1 MSAEQQGSVLP
12 ALPASQSEVFQL
24 DLQGDRHLPLRPYDE
39 EVLLPIQAQ
48 GDIDEGEVEEDR
60 EEEWD
65 PENTVEIVWPNE
77 VNIGANMAGYRYEGD
92 SRSYIPLED
101 LFKLDATLTGG
112 LKAVYFE
119 AAEGSSIVRVEQD
132 GTWTKVE
139 GPYPNIDDFRVELTQ
154 GRVAKDD
161 LEKRPEYS
169 DGTTGERV
177 IFFDEGFGPLA
188 IVEAITTIPID
199 PLPINPRILAFT
211 EDVDVVGRFSQNA
224 SLAAIDPVI

>member
-1 MSAEQQGSVLP
+1 MLAKEQGSVLP

-24 DLQGDRHLPLRPYDE
+24 DLQGDRHLPFWLYGE

-48 GDIDEGEVEEDR
+48 RDIDEGEVGEDQ

-65 PENTVEIVWPNE
+65 PENTVEIVWPDE
-77 VNIGANMAGYRYEGD
+77 VNIGANMSGHRYEGD
-92 SRSYIPLED
+92 SRSYVPLED
-101 LFKLDATLTGG
+101 FFKPDATLIDN

-119 AAEGSSIVRVEQD
+119 TEGGFSIVRVEQD

-139 GPYPNIDDFRVELTQ
+139 GPYPNINDYRVEQTQ

-161 LEKRPEYS
+161 LEKRLEYS
-169 DGTTGERV
+169 DGTTGERG
-177 IFFDEGFGPLA
+177 IFFDGGFGPLA
-188 IVEAITTIPID
+188 TIEAITTIPID

-211 EDVDVVGRFSQNA
+211 EDVDVVERFSQNA

>member
-1 MSAEQQGSVLP
+1 MSVEQQSSVLL

-24 DLQGDRHLPLRPYDE
+24 DLRGDRHLPFRPDDK

-48 GDIDEGEVEEDR
+48 GDIDEGEVEEDQ

-77 VNIGANMAGYRYEGD
+77 VNIGEDMTGYRYEGD
-92 SRSYIPLED
+92 GGSYVPLSD
-101 LFKLDATLTGG
+101 LFKPDATLIDG
-112 LKAVYFE
+112 LEAVYFE

-139 GPYPNIDDFRVELTQ
+139 GPYHHVDDYRVELTR
-154 GRVAKDD
+154 GRVVKDD
-161 LEKRPEYS
+161 LEKRPEYI
-169 DGTTGERV
+169 DGTTGELV

-188 IVEAITTIPID
+188 AIEAITAIPID

-211 EDVDVVGRFSQNA
+211 EDVDVVGRFSQSA
-224 SLAAIDPVI
+224 SLAAIDPII